1 MHHLFNVFVG
11 VTMGC
16 LLLSGHVA
24 TAQKTGPYTLLQ
36 AGALLGVQPS
46 DQLSSKGVLPGY
58 KIHLVLGRNIDD
70 ILDAGIGIG
79 NDVYRGTTALG
90 NSSRLNLL
98 PVYADLRKQ
107 IVPVPGGRIGLMA
120 NAGYAPRIAG
130 NFSKGFLLSGGLTY
144 GHHLSY
150 SSDLL
155 FTAAYGLQQLD
166 TRSMA
171 GAVIQQTLSLTVGL
185 FLY

>member
-1 MHHLFNVFVG
+1 MFKVFVG
-11 VTMGC
+11 VAVGY
-16 LLLSGHVA
+16 LLLNGSMA
-24 TAQKTGPYTLLQ
+24 MAQKTEVYTLLQ
-36 AGALLGVQPS
+36 AGALLGIQPS
-46 DQLSSKGVLPGY
+46 DQLSSKDVLPGY
-58 KIHLVLGRNIDD
+58 KFHLVLGRNIRH
-70 ILDAGIGIG
+70 ILHAGIGIG
-79 NDVYRGTTALG
+79 NDIYRGTTAQG

-98 PVYADLRKQ
+98 PIYADLRKQ
-107 IVPVPGGRIGLMA
+107 VVPVPGGRIGLMA

-150 SSDLL
+150 SSDVL

-166 TRSMA
+166 TRSVA
-171 GAVIQQTLSLTVGL
+171 GAVVQQTLSLTVGL